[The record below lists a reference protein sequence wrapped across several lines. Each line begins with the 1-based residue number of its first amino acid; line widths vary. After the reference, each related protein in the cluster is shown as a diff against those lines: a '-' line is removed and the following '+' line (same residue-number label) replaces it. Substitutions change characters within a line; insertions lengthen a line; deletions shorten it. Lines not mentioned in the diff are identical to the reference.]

1 MSQLIPF
8 LVLGVALGSVFAL
21 SGVGIVVLY
30 RATGVLFL
38 AGGAVGA
45 FGSLC
50 AWSLV
55 SLAGVPVGLAAL
67 AAIVVGAL
75 VTFGYGLVLG
85 PRLADREPVVK
96 STATL
101 GLLLAL
107 LGTMSTVWGADT
119 YDLSLPSTNWG
130 FPLGNAYLNG
140 TQLVG
145 LTLSLVAT
153 GAVGWFL
160 HRTRTGTA
168 MRALA
173 ENRQTTAMLG
183 VRVGRLEALAWAGS
197 GLLFGVSG
205 LLLSNMVGL
214 DITGLTFLVVSGL
227 AAALLG
233 RLRSLPVTLA
243 GGVAIGVIQSLLT
256 PLSAVSPYRTLTPFL
271 VAVLVVLVLAGRRP
285 ATNRV

>member
-55 SLAGVPVGLAAL
+55 NLAGVPVGLAAL

-107 LGTMSTVWGADT
+107 LGIMSTVWGADT

-130 FPLGNAYLNG
+130 FPLGTAYLNG

-145 LTLSLVAT
+145 LTLGLVAT